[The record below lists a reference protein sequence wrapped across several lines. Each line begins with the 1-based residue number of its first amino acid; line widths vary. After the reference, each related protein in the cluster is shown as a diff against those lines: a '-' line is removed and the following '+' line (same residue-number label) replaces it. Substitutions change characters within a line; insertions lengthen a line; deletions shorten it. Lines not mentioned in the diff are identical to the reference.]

1 MRLLNC
7 QEDVRTFILWQ
18 EWSDYLSMGSKLVHS
33 KAIQH
38 HKSRNQNRESL
49 RQYWWPQRHAQITT
63 RSLGNCYIIWEELI
77 RTMIK
82 EQKTTSR
89 NGVFFSVMR
98 GGLLEGKKKTR
109 KEILK
114 MISSNSAATWFYRA
128 REREREGCTR
138 KMTWESPLLPLEKN
152 QRWLKS
158 GN

>member
-1 MRLLNC
+1 
-7 QEDVRTFILWQ
+7 
-18 EWSDYLSMGSKLVHS
+18 
-33 KAIQH
+33 
-38 HKSRNQNRESL
+38 
-49 RQYWWPQRHAQITT
+49 
-63 RSLGNCYIIWEELI
+63 
-77 RTMIK
+77 MIK

-152 QRWLKS
+152 QR
-158 GN
+158 